1 MPVYVDD
8 ARISWRGKQWCH
20 LVADSVDELHEFAA
34 RLGLRPEWFQRK
46 TLYPHYD
53 VTTSVRARALR
64 LGAVAAHKEA
74 VVTCARGL
82 RVQLN
87 EQARQAR
94 VAVEPQEEGACN
106 QPASASP

>member
-8 ARISWRGKQWCH
+8 ARISWRGNQWCH
-20 LVADSVDELHEFAA
+20 LVADTVDELHEFAA

-53 VTTSVRARALR
+53 VTTSVRERALK
-64 LGAVAAHKEA
+64 LGAVAAHKET
-74 VVTCARGL
+74 VVTRAKGL

-87 EQARQAR
+87 EQARQASL
-94 VAVEPQEEGACN
+94 AVRPHEEGPCN
-106 QPASASP
+106 YQALSSP

>member
-1 MPVYVDD
+1 MPVYVDE

-20 LVADSVDELHEFAA
+20 LVADTVDELHEFAA

-53 VTTSVRARALR
+53 VTTSVRERALK
-64 LGAVAAHKEA
+64 LGAVAAHKEV
-74 VVTCARGL
+74 VVTRAKGL
-82 RVQLN
+82 RAQLN

-94 VAVEPQEEGACN
+94 LAVRLQEEGLCIHK
-106 QPASASP
+106 SLSRL

>member
-8 ARISWRGKQWCH
+8 ARIAWRGKLWSH
-20 LVADSVDELHEFAA
+20 LVADTVEELHEFAA

-53 VTTSVRARALR
+53 VTSSVRERAIV
-64 LGAVAAHKEA
+64 LGAVAAHKEV
-74 VVTCARGL
+74 VVTRAKGL
-82 RVQLN
+82 RAQLN

-94 VAVEPQEEGACN
+94 LAVRPQEEGLCN
-106 QPASASP
+106 QPVMSSL

>member
-1 MPVYVDD
+1 MAVYVDD
-8 ARISWRGKQWCH
+8 ARISWRNKQWCH
-20 LVADSVDELHEFAA
+20 LVADTVEELHAFAA

-53 VTTSVRARALR
+53 VTTAMRERALK
-64 LGAVAAHKEA
+64 LGAVAAHKGT
-74 VVTCARGL
+74 VVTCAKGL

-94 VAVEPQEEGACN
+94 LAAELQDGGLCN
-106 QPASASP
+106 QEALASS